1 MRSGSSPRTTTPRG
15 PVGTFRS
22 VRPAR
27 RIAAH
32 DAALA
37 VALTIAGEL
46 EILLAASGDGSR
58 LVSALALPFL
68 TLPLA
73 WRRRFPLLPLVA
85 CAVVLP
91 AQGTLDGV
99 LVGHVVTPLIAL
111 LVALYGGG
119 RRVDTVG
126 GLAVLAAS
134 VVAVTGARVVFDPGV
149 ERPADAALTFVAVC
163 LPILV
168 GRWVRGQAQLQ
179 EGLRERYRRLVRDRD
194 RDVRQAAEE
203 ERIRIATDLQA
214 AIAGGLRRITRQA
227 NELPA
232 RLAVGDHAAAH
243 ALLGGIATTARDALA
258 DVRRVLGILRRDDDG
273 PAPRA
278 PHDPDPLARVREDA
292 PELASAAPPPRRRGL
307 PGVIAD
313 RALASAVL
321 LGGAAELAVT
331 DGAAAALTA
340 VPVALPLLW
349 RRRAP
354 VAVALLVLAAI
365 ALQSL
370 LLDLSAFPLADMAA
384 VVCAAYAVG
393 AHAGRRAS
401 ILGLALTSAAA
412 GAHAAIFYPD
422 GVIAALLGGVAAP
435 WTVGRVVRS
444 HRLLTGQR
452 REAAEVAEQARARE
466 ARAAVTAER
475 MRIARELHDA
485 VAHNISVIA
494 IQAGGAEG
502 IVERD
507 ADRAARIAELIE
519 AVAREAAGELDRLR
533 GRAAHDRRCGGAESR
548 AGRRA
553 RVSARGMRACR
564 WSCTSRARRPRSPWA
579 STSRP
584 TGSSR
589 RRWQTPRSTP
599 VTRGRRS
606 RSATSASR
614 SRSRSRT
621 TGAAPAEPR
630 RRPAADTVS
639 SACAS
644 ASASTAARS
653 TSGRARTA
661 ASASAHACRWAA
673 RDASA
678 SCIADDQSLVRAGF
692 RLRAREPRGHRGR
705 GRGVQRRTRRSTAR
719 GASSPTSCSWTSAC
733 RSSTGSPRRAH
744 HRRRRRPRGCSSSR
758 PTTSTSTCTTR
769 CRPGRAGS
777 C

>member
-1 MRSGSSPRTTTPRG
+1 M
-15 PVGTFRS
+15 GTFRS

-91 AQGTLDGV
+91 AQGALDGV

-243 ALLGGIATTARDALA
+243 ALLGSIATTARDALA

-307 PGVIAD
+307 PGVVAD

-331 DGAAAALTA
+331 DG
-340 VPVALPLLW
+340 
-349 RRRAP
+349 
-354 VAVALLVLAAI
+354 
-365 ALQSL
+365 
-370 LLDLSAFPLADMAA
+370 
-384 VVCAAYAVG
+384 
-393 AHAGRRAS
+393 GR
-401 ILGLALTSAAA
+401 
-412 GAHAAIFYPD
+412 P
-422 GVIAALLGGVAAP
+422 
-435 WTVGRVVRS
+435 
-444 HRLLTGQR
+444 TG
-452 REAAEVAEQARARE
+452 
-466 ARAAVTAER
+466 
-475 MRIARELHDA
+475 
-485 VAHNISVIA
+485 
-494 IQAGGAEG
+494 
-502 IVERD
+502 
-507 ADRAARIAELIE
+507 RAARRRRGCVDGRPRGGSHCSPAS
-519 AVAREAAGELDRLR
+519 VARRRRSPSRARPR
-533 GRAAHDRRCGGAESR
+533 GRA
-548 AGRRA
+548 
-553 RVSARGMRACR
+553 
-564 WSCTSRARRPRSPWA
+564 P
-579 STSRP
+579 
-584 TGSSR
+584 
-589 RRWQTPRSTP
+589 
-599 VTRGRRS
+599 
-606 RSATSASR
+606 
-614 SRSRSRT
+614 
-621 TGAAPAEPR
+621 
-630 RRPAADTVS
+630 
-639 SACAS
+639 
-644 ASASTAARS
+644 
-653 TSGRARTA
+653 
-661 ASASAHACRWAA
+661 
-673 RDASA
+673 
-678 SCIADDQSLVRAGF
+678 
-692 RLRAREPRGHRGR
+692 
-705 GRGVQRRTRRSTAR
+705 
-719 GASSPTSCSWTSAC
+719 
-733 RSSTGSPRRAH
+733 
-744 HRRRRRPRGCSSSR
+744 
-758 PTTSTSTCTTR
+758 
-769 CRPGRAGS
+769 
-777 C
+777 

>member
-1 MRSGSSPRTTTPRG
+1 MRSGSSPRTTTTRG

-46 EILLAASGDGSR
+46 EILLAAGGDGSR

-91 AQGTLDGV
+91 AQGALDGV

-111 LVALYGGG
+111 LVALYVAG
-119 RRVDTVG
+119 RRVDTLG

-149 ERPADAALTFVAVC
+149 ERPADAALTLVAVC
-163 LPILV
+163 LPVLV

-243 ALLGGIATTARDALA
+243 ALLGSIATTARDALA

-292 PELASAAPPPRRRGL
+292 TEPASATPPPRRRGL
-307 PGVIAD
+307 PGVVAD
-313 RALASAVL
+313 RALAAAVL

-331 DGAAAALTA
+331 DGAVAALTA

-349 RRRAP
+349 RRREP

-401 ILGLALTSAAA
+401 ILGLALTGAAA

-519 AVAREAAGELDRLR
+519 AVAREAAGELDRLA
-533 GRAAHDRRCGGAESR
+533 GALHTTADAAEPSL
-548 AGRRA
+548 A
-553 RVSARGMRACR
+553 RVDALA
-564 WSCTSRARRPRSPWA
+564 SRARDAGLPVELHVEGEEAALPVGVDLAAYRIVQEALANAAKHAGDARA
-579 STSRP
+579 S
-584 TGSSR
+584 
-589 RRWQTPRSTP
+589 
-599 VTRGRRS
+599 VTVRYERFAVEVEVADDGRGGG
-606 RSATSASR
+606 
-614 SRSRSRT
+614 
-621 TGAAPAEPR
+621 GAAASHGAGHGLVGIRERVGLYGGTLDLGPR
-630 RRPAADTVS
+630 PDGGFRV
-639 SACAS
+639 
-644 ASASTAARS
+644 
-653 TSGRARTA
+653 RARLPVG
-661 ASASAHACRWAA
+661 SA
-673 RDASA
+673 
-678 SCIADDQSLVRAGF
+678 
-692 RLRAREPRGHRGR
+692 
-705 GRGVQRRTRRSTAR
+705 
-719 GASSPTSCSWTSAC
+719 
-733 RSSTGSPRRAH
+733 
-744 HRRRRRPRGCSSSR
+744 
-758 PTTSTSTCTTR
+758 
-769 CRPGRAGS
+769 
-777 C
+777 